1 MKPDMGR
8 LTKLARLENQI
19 DEVCAASERIAVR
32 LAVTGLF
39 FVGLW
44 TLAKHLL

>member
-1 MKPDMGR
+1 MAR
-8 LTKLARLENQI
+8 LTKLAKLESQI
-19 DEVCAASERIAVR
+19 DEACATSERIALR
-32 LAVTGLF
+32 LAVTALF